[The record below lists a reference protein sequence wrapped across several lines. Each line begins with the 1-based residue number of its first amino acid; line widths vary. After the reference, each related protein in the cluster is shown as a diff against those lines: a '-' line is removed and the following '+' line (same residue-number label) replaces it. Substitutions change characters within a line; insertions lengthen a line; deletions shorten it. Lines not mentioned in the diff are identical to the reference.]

1 MARFFLRLGGVL
13 FFNKHHKSVRS
24 SVILLLTNLLLLA
37 GIIFTVE
44 IVLIFLGIGNVFV
57 PMTSAAWDFLL
68 KLVY

>member
-1 MARFFLRLGGVL
+1 VARFILHLGELV
-13 FFNKHHKSVRS
+13 FFNKHRKSIRS

-57 PMTSAAWDFLL
+57 PMTSAAWDLL
-68 KLVY
+68 IKLVY

>member
-1 MARFFLRLGGVL
+1 RLGGVL
-13 FFNKHHKSVRS
+13 FLNKHRKSVRS
-24 SVILLLTNLLLLA
+24 SVILLLTNLLLVA

-57 PMTSAAWDFLL
+57 PMTSATWDFLT